1 MLNRR
6 EAVSAGEALVPAR
19 GRRVT
24 PHAMNKRMGWED
36 EATTRAI
43 NAQPWEPPP
52 GMVKRQCPDCR
63 YWFAA
68 PVNRAALEPRCVD
81 CAEKLPRGRRR

>member
-1 MLNRR
+1 MNNR
-6 EAVSAGEALVPAR
+6 L
-19 GRRVT
+19 
-24 PHAMNKRMGWED
+24 GWEN

-52 GMVKRQCPDCR
+52 GMVKRECPECR

-68 PVNRAALEPRCVD
+68 RPGSIEPRCVD

>member
-1 MLNRR
+1 
-6 EAVSAGEALVPAR
+6 
-19 GRRVT
+19 
-24 PHAMNKRMGWED
+24 MNKRTGWEN

-43 NAQPWEPPP
+43 NERPWEPPP

-68 PVNRAALEPRCVD
+68 RPGSIEPRCVD
-81 CAEKLPRGRRR
+81 CAEKLPRGRLR